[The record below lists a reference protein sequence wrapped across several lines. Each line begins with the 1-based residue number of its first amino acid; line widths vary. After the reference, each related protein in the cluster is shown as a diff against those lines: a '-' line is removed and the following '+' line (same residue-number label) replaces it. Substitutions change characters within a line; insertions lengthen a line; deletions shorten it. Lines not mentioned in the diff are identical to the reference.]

1 MKVNIPFFNI
11 QYSILLVALAFFAS
25 CTKEQEDLFP
35 ESSANRADNSIA
47 SNVKILA
54 GAQNGW
60 LMEYFP
66 HSQQS
71 FGGYNII
78 VRFTEDGKVEALSEV
93 DEARCNSLYRVS
105 QSAGTVLT
113 FDTYNL
119 AVHAF
124 SDPSAPLGGNAGAGM
139 EGDYDFSILK
149 ATADSVVLKGKRS
162 SNYVKMTPMATDQWE
177 DYLANITAVEDGM
190 MARKYTLTIGDTAV
204 VAVKDGRT
212 LTFTYVE
219 NGEELEG
226 KLSYVVTPEGYKL
239 YSPAEILGQ
248 KFSGFS
254 YVEGTDVFPAS
265 DNSNVS
271 IAVIYPTLAE
281 IMSESYWGVA
291 YSGLGATGKK
301 YWDLLPQIQAEELGE
316 TLQYVLFGTYNGTFG
331 VTFVSDGYLGSL
343 IYAYQ
348 LVSDD
353 EIAVLYQRGNPNDN
367 GAWYVQHGFYDKNLA
382 GPFGLAGEVHFYKL
396 TADDA
401 LNPSWILM
409 TDEEDPDNTILLE
422 GRLIPD
428 PLNN

>member
-35 ESSANRADNSIA
+35 ESSANRADNTIA
-47 SNVKILA
+47 SNIKVLA
-54 GAQNGW
+54 SAQNGW

-66 HSQQS
+66 DAQQS
-71 FGGYNII
+71 YGGYNII

-93 DEARCNSLYRVS
+93 DEARYNSLYRVS
-105 QSAGTVLT
+105 QSAGMVLT

-124 SDPSAPLGGNAGAGM
+124 SDPAAPLGGSAGEGM
-139 EGDYDFSILK
+139 SGDYDFSILK
-149 ATADSVVLKGKRS
+149 ATADSVVLKGKKS
-162 SNYVKMTPMATDQWE
+162 GNYAKMTPMATDKWE
-177 DYLANITAVEDGM
+177 DYLTGITAVEDGM
-190 MARKYTLTIGDTAV
+190 NARKYTLTIGDTAV

-212 LTFTYVE
+212 LSFSYME
-219 NGEELEG
+219 DGEMVDAVI
-226 KLSYVVTPEGYKL
+226 SYIVTPEGFRL
-239 YSPAEILGQ
+239 YEPAEFFGQ

-291 YSGLGATGKK
+291 YSGLGATGKQ
-301 YWDLLPQIQAEELGE
+301 YWDVLPQIQAMLGE
-316 TLQYVLFGTYNGTFG
+316 TLQYVLFGTYDGTFG
-331 VTFVSDGYLGSL
+331 VTFVSSGYLGSL

-353 EIAVLYQRGNPNDN
+353 EIAILYQRGNPNDN
-367 GAWYVQHGFYDKNLA
+367 GAWYVNNAYYDTYLA
-382 GPFGLAGEVHFYKL
+382 GPFGLAKEVHVYKL
-396 TADDA
+396 TADDT

-422 GRLIPD
+422 GRLIPY